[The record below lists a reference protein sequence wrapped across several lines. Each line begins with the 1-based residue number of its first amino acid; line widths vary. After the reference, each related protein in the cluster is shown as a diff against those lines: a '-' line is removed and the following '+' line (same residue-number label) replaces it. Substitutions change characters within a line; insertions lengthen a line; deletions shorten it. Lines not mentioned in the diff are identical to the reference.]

1 MDLKQ
6 EERYTIMHEV
16 FYVVK
21 DKIAS
26 LKRYGRKIIEAEAL
40 GIREAQRLY
49 SRKFSTEHLPEC
61 DMRNV
66 IG

>member
-21 DKIAS
+21 DKFAS
-26 LKRYGRKIIEAEAL
+26 LDKGMEE
-40 GIREAQRLY
+40 RLVKLKLHVFEKHKDY
-49 SRKFSTEHLPEC
+49 IQGNFLQSTS
-61 DMRNV
+61 RNV
-66 IG
+66 I